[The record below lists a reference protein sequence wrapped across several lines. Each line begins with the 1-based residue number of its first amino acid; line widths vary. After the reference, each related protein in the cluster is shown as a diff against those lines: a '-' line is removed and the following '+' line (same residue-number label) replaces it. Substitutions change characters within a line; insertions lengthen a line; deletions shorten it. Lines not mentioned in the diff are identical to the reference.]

1 MELDKKRF
9 SIRRHITLV
18 LTLLTVLIVLLIGVC
33 VAVVREQ
40 SRIRLTSAADSYL
53 SLLTR
58 TLENQLVIQESYI
71 TSQVLNSEELHR
83 LGFGEGHTQ
92 AYLDSYKLH
101 TGFSSAMAAGN
112 DVTALYLYS
121 EPNSILMSEYA
132 TAQVGRPTETQIQ
145 KTNLEETLRSM
156 VDAKTLNDERWTSYV
171 VSGQQ
176 YWVRAVH
183 YYGAWLISVVN
194 LDRQCSQATD
204 GMLAFAQPDGVLLA
218 GTRPEEGELSHY
230 ISLTAETEGL
240 VLEYYVPSTDMD
252 LDNAMNLALAVG
264 ITAVLAAIC
273 FVIWYLRSNVVHPLD
288 ALVDA
293 MRRIS
298 AGDLSMRADW
308 NPVNLELQQVKEA
321 FNVMLNEIE
330 TLKIEQYEQK
340 LDAERQ
346 EMAALK
352 MQIRPH
358 FFLNNLKLIY
368 ALAETGQTQQIQRM
382 ILLLSKHLR
391 YVMDYKRETTSLR
404 DETNFCQNYM
414 EMTGIGQKFPPICR
428 VTVSLD
434 LQEMQLPAMTLL
446 TLAENSVKHAT
457 RPRRHAEHGARC
469 DAVRYRNAG
478 RNRPGAVQVGQE
490 AGLCHPVH
498 FFNGPRQVQLCAGSH
513 APGRVRL
520 YHPARTLFRN
530 QPGDS
535 PRSERCAGQ
544 PRPERA
550 NPDGPRVQR
559 AGAGHHSPGNPRV
572 FEPPAQRTGCQNLAG
587 AGDFP
592 PQ

>member
-1 MELDKKRF
+1 MELDKKSF

-298 AGDLSMRADW
+298 AGDLSVRADW

-434 LQEMQLPAMTLL
+434 LQEMQLPAMTLAL
-446 TLAENSVKHAT
+446 QWAGWTWRGVAVWDKVAS
-457 RPRRHAEHGARC
+457 RPQKGRFRQQSEYIVWGSNGKMPLERNVGC
-469 DAVRYRNAG
+469 LPGVFRYPNPQNRIHVTEKPLQLMRDVVQICEPGG
-478 RNRPGAVQVGQE
+478 RILDP
-490 AGLCHPVH
+490 
-498 FFNGPRQVQLCAGSH
+498 F
-513 APGRVRL
+513 
-520 YHPARTLFRN
+520 
-530 QPGDS
+530 
-535 PRSERCAGQ
+535 
-544 PRPERA
+544 
-550 NPDGPRVQR
+550 
-559 AGAGHHSPGNPRV
+559 AGAGTTVLAAVQEGYEAVGIEMSDAY
-572 FEPPAQRTGCQNLAG
+572 FQRSTERLKTALESEVNQN
-587 AGDFP
+587 
-592 PQ
+592 